1 MANPTEET
9 TQATL
14 ATTTELREPI
24 VVASSSAPARSGACR
39 ECLQKHLLKAEGY
52 AEELR
57 EDASRA
63 WEKKQLLK
71 NLLLAEDHALALGD
85 EETRATIRSARL
97 SAESGSFAAA
107 SALYDTLFDAS
118 CGCRKKTEKHGEH
131 GEAGPSDHQ
140 TIGPSDQKGG
150 EF

>member
-1 MANPTEET
+1 MNEET
-9 TQATL
+9 TRT
-14 ATTTELREPI
+14 
-24 VVASSSAPARSGACR
+24 GACR

-52 AEELR
+52 AEEMR

-85 EETRATIRSARL
+85 EEARAAIRSARIA
-97 SAESGSFAAA
+97 AESGAFAAA
-107 SALYDTLFDAS
+107 SALYDALFDAS
-118 CGCRKKTEKHGEH
+118 CGCRKKTVKDVKSVKAENGENQNPVHDFHDFHGEK
-131 GEAGPSDHQ
+131 D
-140 TIGPSDQKGG
+140 KGG

>member
-1 MANPTEET
+1 MANPTEEM

-52 AEELR
+52 AEEMR
-57 EDASRA
+57 EDPSRA

-71 NLLLAEDHALALGD
+71 NLMLAEDHALALGD
-85 EETRATIRSARL
+85 EDARAAIRAARL
-97 SAESGSFAAA
+97 AAEGGAFAAA
-107 SALYDTLFDAS
+107 SALYDALFDAS
-118 CGCRKKTEKHGEH
+118 CGCRKKTTEHTENTEKVSV
-131 GEAGPSDHQ
+131 PSV
-140 TIGPSDQKGG
+140 SSVVEEKGG